1 MNNLTVELVQFKTKV
16 GIDED
21 SFLKASEGI
30 MDDVRKLSGFVRR
43 DLVKGTDR
51 LWFDYVYWNSLS
63 EAQEAAEKFLE
74 HPSCLKYFQFI
85 DESSVNVMH
94 LERIHNFE

>member
-1 MNNLTVELVQFKTKV
+1 MNNLTLELVQFKTKD

-21 SFLKASEGI
+21 SFLNASEGI
-30 MDDVRKLSGFVRR
+30 MEDVKKLSGFVSR

-51 LWFDYVYWNSLS
+51 LWFDIVYWNSLS
-63 EAQEAAEKFLE
+63 EAQEAAKKFFE